1 MTRDK
6 CGICGGDGTTCRTV
20 KGTYNERGSFGYNAV
35 MKIPAG
41 SANIDIRQHGYN
53 NQKDDDNYLSLR
65 ASNGEFL
72 LNGHYQVSVFRQQI
86 PIQDVILEYSG
97 SDNVVERIN
106 GTGPIRIDIYVHV
119 LSVGNLLPPD
129 ISYEYMTAV
138 DTPLAQSPAISNYH
152 WRLADQWSVCDR
164 VCQGKNLASLY
175 LPMIST
181 KGALFDDAA
190 TVLCFLQCAKFS
202 RLNKLFVRSERQ
214 RAALMLPQSGS
225 GPCDFFLFFKGTQSQ
240 EIICV
245 DSSNNRQA
253 SERMC
258 TAQRPQT
265 NTRMCNIECI
275 VKWSTEDV
283 SHCSAQ
289 CGSGEKKQRV
299 FCVKVEGN
307 RQTITRDE
315 DCDRAT

>member
-1 MTRDK
+1 MTLREKSTMSANNANSFSDHSQNFVHIWPANGGKYCVGQRERYRSCNVADCPWDTPGFREIQCAEFNNKDVGIHGIPARTTWVPKYTAVADNERCKLYCRVAGSAAFYLLKEKVSMPHKVIDGTPCDRNGDDICVDGTCLKAGCDHRLHSTMTRDK

-129 ISYEYMTAV
+129 ISYE
-138 DTPLAQSPAISNYH
+138 
-152 WRLADQWSVCDR
+152 
-164 VCQGKNLASLY
+164 
-175 LPMIST
+175 
-181 KGALFDDAA
+181 
-190 TVLCFLQCAKFS
+190 
-202 RLNKLFVRSERQ
+202 
-214 RAALMLPQSGS
+214 
-225 GPCDFFLFFKGTQSQ
+225 
-240 EIICV
+240 
-245 DSSNNRQA
+245 
-253 SERMC
+253 
-258 TAQRPQT
+258 
-265 NTRMCNIECI
+265 
-275 VKWSTEDV
+275 
-283 SHCSAQ
+283 
-289 CGSGEKKQRV
+289 
-299 FCVKVEGN
+299 
-307 RQTITRDE
+307 
-315 DCDRAT
+315 